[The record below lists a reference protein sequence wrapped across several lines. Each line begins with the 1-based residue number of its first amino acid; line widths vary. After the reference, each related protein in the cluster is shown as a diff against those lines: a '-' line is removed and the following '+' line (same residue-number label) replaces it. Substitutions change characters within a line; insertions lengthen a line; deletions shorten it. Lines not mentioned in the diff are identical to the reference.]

1 MDIAALILW
10 IITAGGGFYLL
21 ATWIGKGGMRQQ
33 EAGASRFPAALI
45 FGHFLLAV
53 LGLIAWIIYLV
64 TDSDGWAWT
73 ALVLLLVIAVLGFT
87 MLLRW
92 LPGYRARSTASGT
105 AGTPTSGSSTSASG
119 GVAAEQHFPVAVV
132 VGHGLFAVATLVLVL
147 LTALEVGS

>member
-1 MDIAALILW
+1 MEIAALILW
-10 IITAGGGFYLL
+10 IITAAGGFYLL
-21 ATWIGKGGMRQQ
+21 ATWIGKGGTRQQ
-33 EAGASRFPAALI
+33 GANGSKFPPALI

-53 LGLIAWIIYLV
+53 LGLISWIIYMV

-92 LPGYRARSTASGT
+92 LPCYRARAAGAGT
-105 AGTPTSGSSTSASG
+105 ATSTDAGAAG
-119 GVAAEQHFPVAVV
+119 AAGDLPAEQHFPVAVV
-132 VGHGLFAVATLVLVL
+132 VLHGLFAVTTLVLVL